1 MKVFISADMEG
12 LAGVSGWEQVTET
25 HPEYRLTVELFLKE
39 VNAAVEGAMAGGA
52 KEILVNDSHAGMRN
66 LPIEQLNPGASLIQ
80 GNLKPLSMVQG
91 VEGGCDLAFFLG
103 YHAGVGS
110 PAAICDHSYSSRSL
124 FQVKWNGQTMSEAAL
139 NAAVCGHFQVPV
151 GLVSGD
157 RETVR
162 QAQALFP
169 GIATVSTKEG
179 ISRFAACHRHPLLV
193 REEIRQKAKW
203 AVQHLDQACLFQIK
217 PPVEMEVTFADTA
230 RADLAG
236 LVPGT
241 IRQDGR
247 SVVYQ
252 APGILAAFSVLQVF
266 LLMARS
272 LPA

>member
-1 MKVFISADMEG
+1 MEG
-12 LAGVSGWEQVTET
+12 VAGVSCWEQVNET
-25 HPEYRLTVELFLKE
+25 HAEYPAAVELLWQE
-39 VNAAVEGAMAGGA
+39 VNAAVDGAMAGGA
-52 KEILVNDSHAGMRN
+52 TEIVINDSHAGMRN
-66 LPIEQLNPGASLIQ
+66 LPIEKLNPAASLIQ
-80 GNLKPLSMVQG
+80 GSLKPLSMVQG
-91 VEGGCDLAFFLG
+91 VERGSDLAFFLG
-103 YHAGVGS
+103 YHAAVGS

-124 FQVKWNGQTMSEAAL
+124 FQVKWNGQVMSEAAL
-139 NAAVCGHFQVPV
+139 NAAVCGHFAVPV

-157 RETVR
+157 QETVR

-169 GIATVSTKEG
+169 GIATVPTKEG
-179 ISRFAACHRHPLLV
+179 ISRFAACHRHPLVV

-203 AVQHLDQACLFQIK
+203 AVEHLDQACLFQIQT
-217 PPVEMEVTFADTA
+217 PVEMEVTFTDTA

-247 SVVYQ
+247 SVIYRT
-252 APGILAAFSVLQVF
+252 PGILEAFSVLQVY

>member
-12 LAGVSGWEQVTET
+12 VAGVSSWEQVTET
-25 HPEYRLTVELFLKE
+25 HPEYPPAVELLWKE
-39 VNAAVEGAMAGGA
+39 VNAAVDGAMAGGA
-52 KEILVNDSHAGMRN
+52 KEILINDSHGSMRN
-66 LPIEQLNPGASLIQ
+66 LPIEKLNPCASLIQ

-91 VEGGCDLAFFLG
+91 VDQGCDLAFFLG
-103 YHAGVGS
+103 YHAAVGS

-157 RETVR
+157 QETIR

-169 GIATVSTKEG
+169 GIVTISTKQG
-179 ISRFAACHRHPLLV
+179 VSRFAACHRHPVLV

-203 AVQHLDQACLFQIK
+203 AVEHLDQACLFCMK
-217 PPVEMEVTFADTA
+217 TPVEMEVTFTDTA

-252 APGILAAFSVLQVF
+252 APGILAAFSVLQVY